1 MTQHPARFAAYPTDR
16 FIEIVK
22 TWIDHPWPITS
33 KDGRIIFEDL
43 GYSVDSEDPEMFAS
57 PFAEQEPD
65 SYFIA
70 RNGLIDDIDIAV
82 STICTRESMKENA
95 AAIERTYD
103 TYCKAISGAYPEA
116 LSKRDRT
123 CNAVEWFFENDAQ
136 IRLSNI
142 GITISFIIH
151 SPRMTQLRREEEE
164 MGLTNYDEIL
174 EDD

>member
-1 MTQHPARFAAYPTDR
+1 MNTTFEAYPTDR

-33 KDGRIIFEDL
+33 KDGSIIFEDL

-57 PFAEQEPD
+57 PFAELEPD

-70 RNGLIDDIDIAV
+70 RNGLIDDIDVAV

-95 AAIERTYD
+95 DTIESTYD
-103 TYCKAISGAYPEA
+103 TYCKAVSDAYPDA
-116 LSKRDRT
+116 LSKRDGT
-123 CNAVEWFFENDAQ
+123 HNATEWFFKNDVQ
-136 IRLSNI
+136 IRLSNV
-142 GITISFIIH
+142 GITISFYIH

-164 MGLTNYDEIL
+164 MGLTGYDDIL

>member
-1 MTQHPARFAAYPTDR
+1 MTQRPARFEAYPTDR

-22 TWIDHPWPITS
+22 TWIDRPWPITS
-33 KDGRIIFEDL
+33 KDGRMIFEDL
-43 GYSVDSEDPEMFAS
+43 GYSVDSKDPEMFAS

-70 RNGLIDDIDIAV
+70 RNGLIDDIDVAV

-95 AAIERTYD
+95 DTIESTYD
-103 TYCKAISGAYPEA
+103 TYCKAVSDAYPDA

-123 CNAVEWFFENDAQ
+123 HNATEWFFKNDVQ
-136 IRLSNI
+136 IRLSNV
-142 GITISFIIH
+142 GITISFYIH

-164 MGLTNYDEIL
+164 MGLTSYDDIL

>member
-1 MTQHPARFAAYPTDR
+1 MTQRPARFEAYPTDR

-22 TWIDHPWPITS
+22 TWIDRPWPITS
-33 KDGRIIFEDL
+33 KDGRMIFEDL
-43 GYSVDSEDPEMFAS
+43 GYSVDSKDPEMFAS

-70 RNGLIDDIDIAV
+70 RNGLIDDIDVAV

-95 AAIERTYD
+95 DTIESTYD
-103 TYCKAISGAYPEA
+103 TYCKAVSDAYPDA

-123 CNAVEWFFENDAQ
+123 HNATEWFFKNDVQ
-136 IRLSNI
+136 IRLSNV
-142 GITISFIIH
+142 GITISFYIH

-164 MGLTNYDEIL
+164 MGLTSYDEIL

>member
-57 PFAEQEPD
+57 PFAEQEAD

-70 RNGLIDDIDIAV
+70 RNGLIDDIDVAV

-95 AAIERTYD
+95 YAIEGTYD

-116 LSKRDRT
+116 SSRRDRT
-123 CNAVEWFFENDAQ
+123 RNAVEWFFENDAQ

>member
-1 MTQHPARFAAYPTDR
+1 MTQRPARFEAYPTDR

-33 KDGRIIFEDL
+33 KDGRIIFEYL
-43 GYSVDSEDPEMFAS
+43 VYSVDSEDPEMFAS

-70 RNGLIDDIDIAV
+70 RNGLIDDIDVAV
-82 STICTRESMKENA
+82 STVCTRGSIQDNA
-95 AAIERTYD
+95 DAIERTYD
-103 TYCKAISGAYPEA
+103 TYCKAVGDAYPEA

-123 CNAVEWFFENDAQ
+123 RNVVEWFFKNGAQ

-142 GITISFIIH
+142 GIAISFYIH

-164 MGLTNYDEIL
+164 MGLTSYDEIL

>member
-1 MTQHPARFAAYPTDR
+1 MTQRPARFEAYPTDR

-22 TWIDHPWPITS
+22 TWINHPWPITS
-33 KDGRIIFEDL
+33 KDGRMIFVDL

-57 PFAEQEPD
+57 PFAEREPD
-65 SYFIA
+65 SYYIV
-70 RNGLIDDIDIAV
+70 RNGLIDDIDVAV
-82 STICTRESMKENA
+82 STVCARNSIQENA
-95 AAIERTYD
+95 DVIERTYD

-123 CNAVEWFFENDAQ
+123 GNAVEWFFKNDAQ

-151 SPRMTQLRREEEE
+151 SPRMTQLRCEEEE
-164 MGLTNYDEIL
+164 MGLTSYDEIL

>member
-22 TWIDHPWPITS
+22 TWIDYPWPITS

-70 RNGLIDDIDIAV
+70 RNGLIDDIDVAV

-95 AAIERTYD
+95 YAIEGTYD

-116 LSKRDRT
+116 SSRRDRT
-123 CNAVEWFFENDAQ
+123 RNAVEWFFENDAQ

>member
-1 MTQHPARFAAYPTDR
+1 MNTTFEAYPTDR

-33 KDGRIIFEDL
+33 KDGSIIFEDL

-70 RNGLIDDIDIAV
+70 RNGLIDDIDVAV

-95 AAIERTYD
+95 ATIERTYD
-103 TYCKAISGAYPEA
+103 TYCKAVSGAYPEA

-123 CNAVEWFFENDAQ
+123 RNAVEWFFENDVQ
-136 IRLSNI
+136 IRLGNT

-151 SPRMTQLRREEEE
+151 SPRMTRLRREEEE
-164 MGLTNYDEIL
+164 MGLTSYDEIL

>member
-1 MTQHPARFAAYPTDR
+1 MTQRPTRFEAYPTDR

-22 TWIDHPWPITS
+22 TWIDRPWPITS

-57 PFAEQEPD
+57 PFAEREPD
-65 SYFIA
+65 SYYIV
-70 RNGLIDDIDIAV
+70 RNGLIDDIDVAV

-123 CNAVEWFFENDAQ
+123 GNAVEWFFENDAQ

-142 GITISFIIH
+142 GITISFIMH

-164 MGLTNYDEIL
+164 MGLTSYDEIL

>member
-1 MTQHPARFAAYPTDR
+1 MTQHPVRFEAYPTDR

-22 TWIDHPWPITS
+22 TWIDRPWPITS

-57 PFAEQEPD
+57 PFAEREPD
-65 SYFIA
+65 SYYIV
-70 RNGLIDDIDIAV
+70 RNGFIDDIDVAV
-82 STICTRESMKENA
+82 STVCTGDSIQENA
-95 AAIERTYD
+95 DVIERTYD
-103 TYCKAISGAYPEA
+103 TYCKAISDAYPEA
-116 LSKRDRT
+116 LSKKDRT
-123 CNAVEWFFENDAQ
+123 RNAVEWSFKNDAQ

-164 MGLTNYDEIL
+164 MGLTSYDEIL

>member
-1 MTQHPARFAAYPTDR
+1 MTQRPARFEAYPIDR

-33 KDGRIIFEDL
+33 KDGSIIFEDL

-57 PFAEQEPD
+57 TFAEQEPD

-70 RNGLIDDIDIAV
+70 RNGLIDDIDVAV
-82 STICTRESMKENA
+82 STICTKESMKENA
-95 AAIERTYD
+95 DTIESTYD
-103 TYCKAISGAYPEA
+103 TYCKAVSGAYPDA
-116 LSKRDRT
+116 LSRRDRT
-123 CNAVEWFFENDAQ
+123 HNATEWFFKNDVQ

-142 GITISFIIH
+142 GITISFYIH

-164 MGLTNYDEIL
+164 MGLTSYNEIL

>member
-1 MTQHPARFAAYPTDR
+1 MTQRPARFEAYPTDR

-22 TWIDHPWPITS
+22 TWIDRPWPITS

-70 RNGLIDDIDIAV
+70 RNRLIDDIDVAV

-95 AAIERTYD
+95 NAIERTYD
-103 TYCKAISGAYPEA
+103 IYCKAVSDAYPEA
-116 LSKRDRT
+116 LSKEDRT
-123 CNAVEWFFENDAQ
+123 RNAIEWHFESDVQ
-136 IRLSNI
+136 IRLSNT
-142 GITISFIIH
+142 GITVSFYIH
-151 SPRMTQLRREEEE
+151 SPRMTRLRREEEE
-164 MGLTNYDEIL
+164 MGLTSYDEIL

>member
-1 MTQHPARFAAYPTDR
+1 MTQRSTRFEAYPTDR

-22 TWIDHPWPITS
+22 TWIDRPWPITS
-33 KDGRIIFEDL
+33 KDGRMIFENL

-70 RNGLIDDIDIAV
+70 RNGLIDDIDVAV

-95 AAIERTYD
+95 DTIESTYD
-103 TYCKAISGAYPEA
+103 TYCKAVSDAYPDA

-123 CNAVEWFFENDAQ
+123 HNATEWFFKNDVQ
-136 IRLSNI
+136 IRLSNV
-142 GITISFIIH
+142 GITISFYIH
-151 SPRMTQLRREEEE
+151 SPRMTRLRREEEE
-164 MGLTNYDEIL
+164 MALTSYDDIL

>member
-70 RNGLIDDIDIAV
+70 RNGLIDDIDVAV

-95 AAIERTYD
+95 YAIEGTYD

-116 LSKRDRT
+116 SSRRDRT
-123 CNAVEWFFENDAQ
+123 RNAVEWFFENDAQ